1 MKRDNAD
8 LVSLW
13 AKNDVAW
20 AQEPQQVHLKYGA
33 AVEEARKALA
43 KKEEKPK
50 LESKPA
56 KKKADK
62 D

>member
-20 AQEPQQVHLKYGA
+20 AQEPRQVHLKYGK

-43 KKEEKPK
+43 KKEDTPKTEAKP
-50 LESKPA
+50 S
-56 KKKADK
+56 KKKAK
-62 D
+62 S